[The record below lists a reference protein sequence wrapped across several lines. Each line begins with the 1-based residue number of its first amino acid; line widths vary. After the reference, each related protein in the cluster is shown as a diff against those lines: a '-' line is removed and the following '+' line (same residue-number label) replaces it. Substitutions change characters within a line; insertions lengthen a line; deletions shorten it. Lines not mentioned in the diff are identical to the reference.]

1 MNDGNDSSAPR
12 RLGISGALAKRF
24 LRTEITPLLAL
35 VGLLLGLFAVAI
47 TPREEEPQIDVTFAN
62 VFIAYPGA
70 TALEVE
76 QLVSTPME
84 RILSEIDGVEHIYSV
99 SRPGNSIL
107 TVQFEVG
114 EPRDEAIVRLYNA
127 VYSNQD
133 WMPPNI
139 GVLPALIKPRGIDDV
154 PIVAGTLWSEDP
166 MTGAHE
172 LRRVA
177 HAIETELQRV
187 PGTRDIDTIG
197 GPDRVVSV
205 RLDPEKLSGF
215 DIDLQQ
221 LRGALAS
228 ANASADAGSFA
239 SGNEDILV
247 QAGTFLSAPEEIA
260 ELVVGVGADGRPVF
274 LRDVADVALG
284 PDLPE
289 ARVSFGI
296 GPANG
301 FGLPVGTQNP
311 AVTMAVAKKPG
322 TNAVDVANAVIAR
335 FEQLR
340 GTLVPDGMHAT
351 ITRNYGATADD
362 KAKTLIKKLIFATL
376 SVIVLVGLALGRR
389 EAVVVGAAVII
400 TLAITLFASWA
411 YGFTLNRVSLFALIF
426 SIGILVDDAIVVVE
440 NAHRHMHISGLPL
453 FRSIPLAVDEVGG
466 PTILATFT
474 VIAALLP
481 MAFVSG
487 LMGPYMAPIPIN
499 ASMGMLIS
507 LFVAF
512 VFTPWLF
519 YRAFH
524 RQHEAAA
531 SAGAEGHG
539 GEQDDKL
546 YQFLYRQFDR
556 RLRPFLSGRAGRGR
570 RLGMLAVVLLLI
582 SASVGLVAVQWVVL
596 KMLPFDNK
604 SEFQVVVD
612 MPEGTPVEQT
622 ERVLDELGL
631 ALTEVPEVMNYQ
643 TYAGTA
649 SPINFNGLVRQYYLR
664 AEPHQGDI
672 QVNLVDKSDR
682 DRQSHEIAMAVRGPL
697 QAIGAR
703 YDANVK
709 VVEVPPGP
717 PVIAPL
723 VAEIYGATAAQ
734 REATARLVRGVFEA
748 TPDIVDVDDTLEAP
762 QPRLLVSVD
771 RERAARL
778 GVSQSS
784 IVAAIATAIGGEDV
798 SYLHDEHSRRPV
810 PIRLELNEGAKADP
824 NVIAHLRVRSASG
837 DLVPLSEV
845 AHFTRTTREQ
855 AIYHKDLLPM
865 VMVTGD
871 LSGELD
877 SPLYGMA
884 EIAAALPGPEEPEN
898 GITQYLVRQPPQPWL
913 PSLKWDGEWQVT
925 YETFRDMGLAYA
937 VGLILIYLLVV
948 AQFRSYRVPLI
959 IMAPIP
965 LTLIGILP
973 GHALLGAQ
981 FTATS
986 MIGMIA
992 LAGIIVR
999 NSILLVDFIHQE
1011 VERGVSLSDAVVK
1024 AGAVRTRP
1032 IALTGIAA
1040 MAGAFFILDD
1050 PIFSGLAVSLIF
1062 GILVST
1068 LLTLIVIPVV
1078 YYAYEYRAH
1087 ERAAS

>member
-1 MNDGNDSSAPR
+1 MSMKEQKPVKK
-12 RLGISGALAKRF
+12 LGVSGSLAERF
-24 LRTEITPLLAL
+24 LQTEITPLLAL
-35 VGLLLGLFAVAI
+35 VGLLLGLFAILV
-47 TPREEEPQIDVTFAN
+47 TPREEEPQINVTFAN

-70 TALEVE
+70 SASEVE

-114 EPRDEAIVRLYNA
+114 ERRDEAIVRLYNA

-133 WMPPNI
+133 WMPAGI

-154 PIVAGTLWSEDP
+154 PIATATLWSDNP
-166 MTGAHE
+166 QVGAHE
-172 LRRVA
+172 LRRIA
-177 HAIETELQRV
+177 HVIETELQRV
-187 PGTRDIDTIG
+187 PGTRDIDTLG

-205 RLDPEKLSGF
+205 RLDPERLAGF

-228 ANASADAGSFA
+228 ANASADAGSIA
-239 SGNEDILV
+239 LNNQDILV
-247 QAGTFLSAPEEIA
+247 QAGTFLATPEEVA
-260 ELVVGVGADGRPVF
+260 ELVVGVKEGRPVF
-274 LRDVADVALG
+274 LRDVARVALG
-284 PDLPE
+284 PDLPDS
-289 ARVSFGI
+289 RVTFGL
-296 GPANG
+296 GPANELG
-301 FGLPVGTQNP
+301 QPAGTQHP

-322 TNAVDVANAVIAR
+322 TNAVDVADAVISR
-335 FEQLR
+335 FEHLR
-340 GTLVPDGMHAT
+340 GSLLPDGMHAT

-376 SVIVLVGLALGRR
+376 SVILLVGLARGRR
-389 EAVVVGAAVII
+389 EAVVVGAAVVI

-411 YGFTLNRVSLFALIF
+411 WGFTLNRVSLFALIF

-453 FRSIPLAVDEVGG
+453 AQAIPQAVDEVGG

-519 YRAFH
+519 YRAF
-524 RQHEAAA
+524 A
-531 SAGAEGHG
+531 SQVHAPVEGEHAS
-539 GEQDDKL
+539 GEQSDRL
-546 YQFLYRQFDR
+546 YQFLYRGFDR
-556 RLRPFLSGRAGRGR
+556 HLRPFLSGRAGRRR
-570 RLGMLAVVLLLI
+570 RLAMLGAVVALI
-582 SASVGLVAVQWVVL
+582 IASVGLVAVQWVVL

-604 SEFQVVVD
+604 SEFQIVVD

-622 ERVLDELGL
+622 QRVLDEL
-631 ALTEVPEVMNYQ
+631 ALELIKVPEVMNYQ
-643 TYAGTA
+643 AYAA
-649 SPINFNGLVRQYYLR
+649 SSAPINFNGLVRQYYLR

-672 QVNLVDKSDR
+672 QVNLTDR
-682 DRQSHEIAMAVRGPL
+682 SERSRQSHQIALAVRKPL
-697 QAIGAR
+697 QLIGER
-703 YDANVK
+703 FNANVK

-723 VAEIYGATAAQ
+723 VAEIYGATAEQ
-734 REATARLVRGVFEA
+734 REATARAVRAVFEG
-748 TPDIVDVDDTLEAP
+748 TPDIVDVDDTLEVA
-762 QPRLLVSVD
+762 QERLLVSVD

-784 IVAAIATAIGGEDV
+784 IVAAIATAIRGEDA
-798 SYLHDEHSRRPV
+798 SYLHDDTSRRPV
-810 PIRLELNEGAKADP
+810 PIRLELEESAKTGPGA
-824 NVIAHLRVRSASG
+824 IASLRVRGSSG
-837 DLVPLSEV
+837 RLVPLSEV
-845 AHFTRTTREQ
+845 VNIQRTTREQ

-865 VMVTGD
+865 VLVTGD
-871 LSGELD
+871 LSGKLD

-884 EIAAALPGPEEPEN
+884 EIAGDLPDTDSPEG
-898 GITQYLVRQPPQPWL
+898 GITQYLVRQPADPYV

-948 AQFRSYRVPLI
+948 AQFRSYWIPLV

-973 GHALLGAQ
+973 GHALLDRQ

-999 NSILLVDFIHQE
+999 NSILLVDFIHSE
-1011 VERGVSLSDAVVK
+1011 VDRGVPLAEAVVK

-1032 IALTGIAA
+1032 IALTGLAA

-1068 LLTLIVIPVV
+1068 VLTLVVIPVV
-1078 YYAYEYRAH
+1078 YYAYAYRSS
-1087 ERAAS
+1087 EG

>member
-1 MNDGNDSSAPR
+1 MNSNNQDKKQK
-12 RLGISGALAKRF
+12 LGISGSLAARF
-24 LRTEITPLLAL
+24 LQTEITPLLAL
-35 VGLLLGLFAVAI
+35 VGLLLGLFAILV

-70 TALEVE
+70 SASEVE

-114 EPRDEAIVRLYNA
+114 ERRDEAIVRLYNA

-133 WMPPNI
+133 WMPANI

-154 PIVAGTLWSEDP
+154 PIVTGTLWSDDP
-166 MTGAHE
+166 QVGAHE

-177 HAIETELQRV
+177 HVIETELQRV

-205 RLDPEKLSGF
+205 RLDPERLAGF
-215 DIDLQQ
+215 NIDLQQ
-221 LRGALAS
+221 LRDALAS
-228 ANASADAGSFA
+228 ANASADAGAFA
-239 SGNEDILV
+239 SNNQDILV
-247 QAGTFLSAPEEIA
+247 QAGTFLGTPDEVA
-260 ELVVGVGADGRPVF
+260 ELVVGVNEGGRPVF
-274 LRDVADVALG
+274 LRDVATVTLG
-284 PDLPE
+284 PDLPDM
-289 ARVSFGI
+289 RVNFGL
-296 GPANG
+296 GPANEL
-301 FGLPVGTQNP
+301 GLPAGTQHP

-322 TNAVDVANAVIAR
+322 TNAVEVADAVIAR
-335 FEQLR
+335 FEHMR
-340 GTLVPDGMHAT
+340 GSVLPDGMQAT

-362 KAKTLIKKLIFATL
+362 KAKTLIKKLVFATL
-376 SVIVLVGLALGRR
+376 SVIILVGLALGRR
-389 EAVVVGAAVII
+389 EALVVGAAVVI

-411 YGFTLNRVSLFALIF
+411 WGFTLNRVSLFALIF

-481 MAFVSG
+481 MAFVTG

-519 YRAFH
+519 YRAFTSQDH
-524 RQHEAAA
+524 
-531 SAGAEGHG
+531 AGETDEPHS
-539 GEQDDKL
+539 GEQSDRL
-546 YQFLYRQFDR
+546 YQFLYRSFDR
-556 RLRPFLSGRAGRGR
+556 YLRPFLSGRAGRKH
-570 RLGMLAVVLLLI
+570 RLAMLGVVLTLI
-582 SASVGLVAVQWVVL
+582 TVSVGLVAVKLVVL

-604 SEFQVVVD
+604 SEFQIVVD

-622 ERVLDELGL
+622 QRVLDAL
-631 ALTEVPEVMNYQ
+631 ALELTSVPEVRNYQ
-643 TYAGTA
+643 TYAGTSA
-649 SPINFNGLVRQYYLR
+649 PINFNGLVRQFYLR

-672 QVNLVDKSDR
+672 QVNLVDRKDR
-682 DRQSHEIAMAVRGPL
+682 SRQSHEIALAVRSPL
-697 QAIGAR
+697 QAIGQPFG
-703 YDANVK
+703 ANVK

-723 VAEIYGATAAQ
+723 VAEIYGATAEQ
-734 REATARLVRGVFEA
+734 REATARTVRAVFENTA
-748 TPDIVDVDDTLEAP
+748 DIVDVDDTLEAA
-762 QPRLLVSVD
+762 QERLLVSVD
-771 RERAARL
+771 RQRAARL

-784 IVAAIATAIGGEDV
+784 IVAAIATAIRGEDA
-798 SYLHDEHSRRPV
+798 SYLHDDSSRRPV
-810 PIRLELNEGAKADP
+810 PIRLELEESVKADP
-824 NVIAHLRVRSASG
+824 DAIASLRVRGSSG
-837 DLVPLSEV
+837 SLVPLSEV

-855 AIYHKDLLPM
+855 AIYHKNLLPM
-865 VMVTGD
+865 VLVTGD
-871 LSGELD
+871 LSGSLD

-884 EIAAALPGPEEPEN
+884 EIASDLPGADSPEGE
-898 GITQYLVRQPPQPWL
+898 IKQYLVRQPADPYV

-948 AQFRSYRVPLI
+948 AQFRSYRIPLI

-973 GHALLGAQ
+973 GHALLDRQ

-999 NSILLVDFIHQE
+999 NSILLVDFIHE
-1011 VERGVSLSDAVVK
+1011 ELGRGVPLADAVVK

-1032 IALTGIAA
+1032 IALTGLAA

-1068 LLTLIVIPVV
+1068 ILTLVVIPVV
-1078 YYAYEYRAH
+1078 YYAYEYRSR
-1087 ERAAS
+1087 EG

>member
-1 MNDGNDSSAPR
+1 MNDKASRTGQS
-12 RLGISGALAKRF
+12 LGISGALARRF
-24 LRTEITPLLAL
+24 LQTEITPLLAL
-35 VGLLLGLFAVAI
+35 VGLLLGLFAVAV

-70 TALEVE
+70 SAPEVE

-133 WMPPNI
+133 WMPQNI
-139 GVLPALIKPRGIDDV
+139 GVMPALIKPRGIDDV
-154 PIVAGTLWSEDP
+154 PIVTGTLWSEDP
-166 MTGAHE
+166 GVGAHE

-177 HAIETELQRV
+177 HTIETELQRV
-187 PGTRDIDTIG
+187 PGTRDIDTFG

-205 RLDPEKLSGF
+205 RLDPGRLSAY
-215 DIDLQQ
+215 DIDLEQ

-228 ANASADAGSFA
+228 ANASFDAGSFA
-239 SGNEDILV
+239 SNNEEILV
-247 QAGTFLSAPEEIA
+247 QAGTFLTTPDEVA
-260 ELVVGVGADGRPVF
+260 ELVVGVQDEGRPVF
-274 LRDVADVALG
+274 LRDVAGVTLG

-289 ARVSFGI
+289 SRVGFGL
-296 GPANG
+296 GPANEA
-301 FGLPVGTQNP
+301 GLPAGTVHP

-322 TNAVDVANAVIAR
+322 TNAVDVADAVIAR
-335 FEQLR
+335 FEQLQ
-340 GTLVPDGMHAT
+340 GALVPDGMYAT

-376 SVIVLVGLALGRR
+376 SVIALVWLALGRR
-389 EAVVVGAAVII
+389 EAAVVGAAVII
-400 TLAITLFASWA
+400 TLAVTLFASWA

-440 NAHRHMHISGLPL
+440 NAHRHMHISRLPL
-453 FRSIPLAVDEVGG
+453 FKSIPIAVDEVGG

-519 YRAFH
+519 YRAFR
-524 RQHEAAA
+524 RQAEAA
-531 SAGAEGHG
+531 GPGDGHD

-546 YQFLYRQFDR
+546 YQWLYRRFDTQ
-556 RLRPFLSGRAGRGR
+556 LRPFLNGREGRGR
-570 RLGMLAVVLLLI
+570 RLAMLAVVLGLI
-582 SASVGLVAVQWVVL
+582 TLSVALVGVQWVVL

-612 MPEGTPVEQT
+612 MPEGTPVERTQ
-622 ERVLDELGL
+622 RVLDELGL
-631 ALTEVPEVMNYQ
+631 ALTEVPEVRDYQ
-643 TYAGTA
+643 TYAGTSA
-649 SPINFNGLVRQYYLR
+649 PINFNGLVRQYYLR
-664 AEPHQGDI
+664 SEPHQGDI
-672 QVNLVDKSDR
+672 QVNLVDKSER
-682 DRQSHEIAMAVRGPL
+682 KRKSHEIAMTAREPL
-697 QAIGAR
+697 QAIGER
-703 YDANVK
+703 FGANVK
-709 VVEVPPGP
+709 IVEVPPGP

-723 VAEIYGATAAQ
+723 VAEIYGATPEQ
-734 REATARLVRGVFEA
+734 REATARQVRASFEN
-748 TPDIVDVDDTLEAP
+748 TEDIVDVDDTLEEP

-771 RERAARL
+771 RARAARL
-778 GVSQSS
+778 GVSQSRIAS
-784 IVAAIATAIGGEDV
+784 AIATAIGGEDV
-798 SYLHDEHSRRPV
+798 SYLHTETSRRPV
-810 PIRLELNEGAKADP
+810 PIRLELEEGEKADP
-824 NVIAHLRVRSASG
+824 DVIAHLRVRNASG
-837 DLVPLSEV
+837 ELVPLSEV
-845 AHFTRTTREQ
+845 ARFTQTTREQ

-884 EIAAALPGPEEPEN
+884 AIAGALPEAGEPG
-898 GITQYLVRQPPQPWL
+898 GITQFFIRQPPEPWL
-913 PSLKWDGEWQVT
+913 PSLKWDGEWQIT

-948 AQFRSYRVPLI
+948 AQFHSYRVPLV

-999 NSILLVDFIHQE
+999 NSILLVDFIRQE
-1011 VERGVSLSDAVVK
+1011 VEAGSDLSDAVVK

-1068 LLTLIVIPVV
+1068 LLTLVVIPVV

-1087 ERAAS
+1087 EAARKA

>member
-1 MNDGNDSSAPR
+1 MNTQPQGSN
-12 RLGISGALAKRF
+12 RLGVSGSLAARF
-24 LRTEITPLLAL
+24 LQTEITPLLAL
-35 VGLLLGLFAVAI
+35 VGLLLGLFAVLV

-70 TALEVE
+70 SASEVE

-154 PIVAGTLWSEDP
+154 PIVTGTLWSDDP
-166 MTGAHE
+166 QVGAHE

-177 HAIETELQRV
+177 HVIETELQRV

-205 RLDPEKLSGF
+205 RLDPQRLAGF

-221 LRGALAS
+221 LRDALAS

-239 SGNEDILV
+239 SNNQDILV
-247 QAGTFLSAPEEIA
+247 QAGTFLSTPDEVA
-260 ELVVGVGADGRPVF
+260 ELVVGVKEGGRPVL
-274 LRDVADVALG
+274 LRDVAKVSLG
-284 PDLPE
+284 PDMPE
-289 ARVSFGI
+289 SLVNFGL
-296 GPANG
+296 GPANTL
-301 FGLPVGTQNP
+301 GLPAGLKHP

-322 TNAVDVANAVIAR
+322 TNAVDVADAVIAR
-335 FEQLR
+335 FEHMSGSVL
-340 GTLVPDGMHAT
+340 PHGMHAT

-376 SVIVLVGLALGRR
+376 SVILLVGIALGRR
-389 EAVVVGAAVII
+389 EAMVVGAAVII

-440 NAHRHMHISGLPL
+440 NAHRQMHISGLPL
-453 FRSIPLAVDEVGG
+453 LKSIPLAVDEVGG

-481 MAFVSG
+481 MAFVTG

-519 YRAFH
+519 YRAFAGQDH
-524 RQHEAAA
+524 GSDHGEPQ
-531 SAGAEGHG
+531 SA
-539 GEQDDKL
+539 EQSDRL
-546 YQFLYRQFDR
+546 YQFLYRAFDR
-556 RLRPFLSGRAGRGR
+556 YLRPFLSGRAGRKR
-570 RLGMLAVVLLLI
+570 RLAMLGVVLALI
-582 SASVGLVAVQWVVL
+582 TASIGLVAVQWVVL

-604 SEFQVVVD
+604 SEFQIVVD

-622 ERVLDELGL
+622 QRVLDALSLEL
-631 ALTEVPEVMNYQ
+631 TSVPEVMNYQ
-643 TYAGTA
+643 TYAGTSA
-649 SPINFNGLVRQYYLR
+649 PINFNGLVRQYYLR

-672 QVNLVDKSDR
+672 QVNLVDRTERS
-682 DRQSHEIAMAVRGPL
+682 RQSHEIALAVRAPL
-697 QAIGAR
+697 QAIGEPFG
-703 YDANVK
+703 ANVK
-709 VVEVPPGP
+709 IVEVPPGP

-723 VAEIYGATAAQ
+723 VAEIYGSTAKQ
-734 REATARLVRGVFEA
+734 REETARTVREMFES

-762 QPRLLVSVD
+762 QERLLVSVD
-771 RERAARL
+771 RQRAARL

-784 IVAAIATAIGGEDV
+784 IVAAIATAIRGEDA
-798 SYLHDEHSRRPV
+798 SYLHDDTSRRPV
-810 PIRLELNEGAKADP
+810 PIRLELEEGVKAEP
-824 NVIAHLRVRSASG
+824 HAIANLRVRGSG
-837 DLVPLSEV
+837 GRLVPLSEV
-845 AHFTRTTREQ
+845 AHFTPTTREQ
-855 AIYHKDLLPM
+855 AIYHKNLLPM
-865 VMVTGD
+865 VLVTGD
-871 LSGELD
+871 LSGKLD

-884 EIAAALPGPEEPEN
+884 EIAGNLPDTESPGG
-898 GITQYLVRQPPQPWL
+898 GIAQYLIRQPVDPYV

-948 AQFRSYRVPLI
+948 AQFRSYRIPLI

-973 GHALLGAQ
+973 GHALLDRQ

-999 NSILLVDFIHQE
+999 NSILLVDFIHE
-1011 VERGVSLSDAVVK
+1011 ELGRGVPLADAVVK

-1068 LLTLIVIPVV
+1068 MLTLIVIPVV
-1078 YYAYEYRAH
+1078 YYAYEYRAQ
-1087 ERAAS
+1087 EG

>member
-1 MNDGNDSSAPR
+1 MSDSTKGKSP
-12 RLGISGALAKRF
+12 RLGVSGSLAERF
-24 LRTEITPLLAL
+24 LQTEITPLLAL
-35 VGLLLGLFAVAI
+35 VGLLLGLFAVMV

-70 TALEVE
+70 SALEVE
-76 QLVSTPME
+76 QLVSSPME
-84 RILSEIDGVEHIYSV
+84 RILSEIEGVEHIYSV

-114 EPRDEAIVRLYNA
+114 ESRDEAIVRLYNA

-154 PIVAGTLWSEDP
+154 PIVTGTLWSEDSRV
-166 MTGAHE
+166 GAHE
-172 LRRVA
+172 LLRIA
-177 HAIETELQRV
+177 HTIETELQRV
-187 PGTRDIDTIG
+187 PGTRDVDTIG
-197 GPDRVVSV
+197 GPEQVVSV
-205 RLDPEKLSGF
+205 RLDPIRLSGY

-221 LRGALAS
+221 LRTALAS

-239 SGNEDILV
+239 SGNADILV
-247 QAGTFLSAPEEIA
+247 QAGTFLGVPEEVS
-260 ELVVGVGADGRPVF
+260 ELVVGVQEGGRPVF
-274 LRDVADVALG
+274 LRDVAEVTLG
-284 PDLPE
+284 PDFPHS
-289 ARVSFGI
+289 RVSFGL
-296 GPANG
+296 GPANAQ
-301 FGLPVGTQNP
+301 GLAAGTQHP
-311 AVTMAVAKKPG
+311 AVTMAVSKKPG
-322 TNAVDVANAVIAR
+322 TNAVDVADAVIAR

-340 GTLVPDGMHAT
+340 GALVPDGMHAT

-376 SVIVLVGLALGRR
+376 SVIALVWLALGRR
-389 EAVVVGAAVII
+389 EAVVVGAAVVI

-453 FRSIPLAVDEVGG
+453 LKSIPVAVDEVGG

-519 YRAFH
+519 YRAFARTAQAQEH
-524 RQHEAAA
+524 D
-531 SAGAEGHG
+531 GHDG
-539 GEQDDKL
+539 GQDDRL
-546 YQFLYRQFDR
+546 YHWLYAVFDR
-556 RLRPFLSGRAGRGR
+556 HLRPFLSGRKGRGR
-570 RLGMLAVVLLLI
+570 RLVLLAVVLTLI
-582 SASVGLVAVQWVVL
+582 SLSIGLVAVQWVVL

-604 SEFQVVVD
+604 SEFQVIVD
-612 MPEGTPVEQT
+612 MPEGTPVERTQQ
-622 ERVLDELGL
+622 VLDELGL
-631 ALTEVPEVMNYQ
+631 ALTDVPEVMNYQ
-643 TYAGTA
+643 TYAAA
-649 SPINFNGLVRQYYLR
+649 SAPINFNGLVRQYYLR
-664 AEPHQGDI
+664 AEPHEGDV

-682 DRQSHEIAMAVRGPL
+682 DRKSHDIAMSVRGPL
-697 QAIGAR
+697 QAIGER
-703 YDANVK
+703 HGANVK
-709 VVEVPPGP
+709 IVEVPPGP

-723 VAEIYGATAAQ
+723 VAEVYGATAEQ
-734 REATARLVRGVFEA
+734 REAAARYVRSMFEGTA
-748 TPDIVDVDDTLEAP
+748 DIVDVDDTLEAS
-762 QPRLLVSVD
+762 QSRLLVSVD
-771 RERAARL
+771 RARAARL
-778 GVSQSS
+778 GVSQSA

-798 SYLHDEHSRRPV
+798 SYLHTESSSRPV
-810 PIRLELNEGAKADP
+810 PIRLELEEGEKADP
-824 NVIAHLRVRSASG
+824 DVIAHLRVRNAAG
-837 DLVPLSEV
+837 ELVPLSEV
-845 AHFTRTTREQ
+845 ARFTMTTREQ

-871 LSGELD
+871 LSGALD

-884 EIAAALPGPEEPEN
+884 AIASALPNPDEEN
-898 GITQYLVRQPPQPWL
+898 GITQYLVRQPPELWL

-937 VGLILIYLLVV
+937 VGLVLIYLLVV

-999 NSILLVDFIHQE
+999 NSILLVDFIRQE
-1011 VERGVSLSDAVVK
+1011 VERGVDLADAVIQ

-1062 GILVST
+1062 GLLVST
-1068 LLTLIVIPVV
+1068 LLTLVVIPVV
-1078 YYAYEYRAH
+1078 FYAYEYRAH
-1087 ERAAS
+1087 ET

>member
-1 MNDGNDSSAPR
+1 MNTNQQGSNQK
-12 RLGISGALAKRF
+12 LGVSGSLAARF

-35 VGLLLGLFAVAI
+35 MGLLLGLFAVAV

-70 TALEVE
+70 SASEVE

-154 PIVAGTLWSEDP
+154 PIVTGTLWSDDP
-166 MTGAHE
+166 QVGAHE

-177 HAIETELQRV
+177 HVIETELQRV

-205 RLDPEKLSGF
+205 RLDPERLSGF
-215 DIDLQQ
+215 DVDLQQ
-221 LRGALAS
+221 LRDALAS
-228 ANASADAGSFA
+228 ANASADAGSYA
-239 SGNEDILV
+239 SGNQDILV
-247 QAGTFLSAPEEIA
+247 QAGTFLSTPDEVA
-260 ELVVGVGADGRPVF
+260 ELVVGVKEGGRPVY
-274 LRDVADVALG
+274 LRDVAEVTLG

-289 ARVSFGI
+289 SRVNFGL
-296 GPANG
+296 GPANSL
-301 FGLPVGTQNP
+301 GLPAGIQHP

-322 TNAVDVANAVIAR
+322 INAVEVADAVIAR
-335 FEQLR
+335 FEHLR
-340 GTLVPDGMHAT
+340 GSVLPHGMHAT

-362 KAKTLIKKLIFATL
+362 KAKTLIKKLVFATL
-376 SVIVLVGLALGRR
+376 SVIILVGLALGRR
-389 EAVVVGAAVII
+389 EAMVVGAAVII

-411 YGFTLNRVSLFALIF
+411 WGFTLNRVSLFALIF

-440 NAHRHMHISGLPL
+440 NAHRHMHISRLPL
-453 FRSIPLAVDEVGG
+453 FQSIPIAVEEVGG

-519 YRAFH
+519 YRAF
-524 RQHEAAA
+524 A
-531 SAGAEGHG
+531 SQDHSSAQDESHSD
-539 GEQDDKL
+539 EQSDRL
-546 YQFLYRQFDR
+546 YQFLYRSFDR
-556 RLRPFLSGRAGRGR
+556 YLRPFLSGRAGRKR
-570 RLGMLAVVLLLI
+570 RLAMLGVVLALI
-582 SASVGLVAVQWVVL
+582 TASVGLVAVQWVVL

-622 ERVLDELGL
+622 QRVLDALSLEL
-631 ALTEVPEVMNYQ
+631 TSVPEVMNYQ
-643 TYAGTA
+643 TYAGTSA
-649 SPINFNGLVRQYYLR
+649 PINFNGLVRQYYLR

-672 QVNLVDKSDR
+672 QVNLVDRTERS
-682 DRQSHEIAMAVRGPL
+682 RQSHEIALAVRQPL
-697 QAIGAR
+697 QAIGEPFG
-703 YDANVK
+703 ANVK

-723 VAEIYGATAAQ
+723 VAEVYGSTAEQ
-734 REATARLVRGVFEA
+734 REATARAVRAVFEN
-748 TPDIVDVDDTLEAP
+748 TPDIVDVDDTLEAA
-762 QPRLLVSVD
+762 QERLLVSVD
-771 RERAARL
+771 RQRAARL

-784 IVAAIATAIGGEDV
+784 IVAAIATAIRGEDA
-798 SYLHDEHSRRPV
+798 SYLHDDSSRRPV
-810 PIRLELNEGAKADP
+810 PIRLELGEGMKADP
-824 NVIAHLRVRSASG
+824 NAIANLRVRGSSG
-837 DLVPLSEV
+837 RLVPLSEV
-845 AHFTRTTREQ
+845 AHFTQTTREQ
-855 AIYHKDLLPM
+855 AIYHKNLLPM
-865 VMVTGD
+865 VLVTGD
-871 LSGELD
+871 LSGKLD

-884 EIAAALPGPEEPEN
+884 EIAGDLPDAESPEG
-898 GITQYLVRQPPQPWL
+898 GINQYLIRQPADPYV

-948 AQFRSYRVPLI
+948 AQFRSYRIPLI

-973 GHALLGAQ
+973 GHALLDRQ

-999 NSILLVDFIHQE
+999 NSILLVDFIHE
-1011 VERGVSLSDAVVK
+1011 ELGRGVPLADAVVK

-1032 IALTGIAA
+1032 IALTALAA

-1068 LLTLIVIPVV
+1068 ILTLVVIPVV
-1078 YYAYEYRAH
+1078 YYAYEYRAK
-1087 ERAAS
+1087 EG

>member
-1 MNDGNDSSAPR
+1 MKEQKPVQK
-12 RLGISGALAKRF
+12 LGVSGSLAARF
-24 LRTEITPLLAL
+24 LQTEITPLLAL
-35 VGLLLGLFAVAI
+35 VGLLLGLFAILV
-47 TPREEEPQIDVTFAN
+47 TPREEEPQINVTFAN

-70 TALEVE
+70 SASEVE

-84 RILSEIDGVEHIYSV
+84 RILSEIEGVEHIYSV

-114 EPRDEAIVRLYNA
+114 ERRDEAIVRLYNA

-133 WMPPNI
+133 WMPAAI

-154 PIVAGTLWSEDP
+154 PIATATLWSDNP
-166 MTGAHE
+166 QVGAHE
-172 LRRVA
+172 LRRIA
-177 HAIETELQRV
+177 HVIETELQRV
-187 PGTRDIDTIG
+187 PGTRDIDTVG

-205 RLDPEKLSGF
+205 RLDPERLAGF

-221 LRGALAS
+221 LRNALAS

-239 SGNEDILV
+239 SNNQDILV
-247 QAGTFLSAPEEIA
+247 QAGTFLGTPEEVA
-260 ELVVGVGADGRPVF
+260 ELVVGVKEGRPVF
-274 LRDVADVALG
+274 LRDVARVVLG
-284 PDLPE
+284 PDLPDS
-289 ARVSFGI
+289 RVTFGL
-296 GPANG
+296 GPANEIG
-301 FGLPVGTQNP
+301 QPAGTQHP

-322 TNAVDVANAVIAR
+322 TNAVDVADAVISR
-335 FEQLR
+335 FEHLR
-340 GTLVPDGMHAT
+340 GAILPEGMHAT

-362 KAKTLIKKLIFATL
+362 KAKTLIKKLVFATL
-376 SVIVLVGLALGRR
+376 SVIILVGLALGRR
-389 EAVVVGAAVII
+389 EAVVVGAAVVI

-411 YGFTLNRVSLFALIF
+411 WGFTLNRVSLFALIF

-453 FRSIPLAVDEVGG
+453 VRAIPQAVDEVGG

-519 YRAFH
+519 YRAF
-524 RQHEAAA
+524 A
-531 SAGAEGHG
+531 SQDHAHVEGEHQSAE
-539 GEQDDKL
+539 QSDRL
-546 YQFLYRQFDR
+546 YQFLYRSFDR
-556 RLRPFLSGRAGRGR
+556 HLRPFLSGRAGRKR
-570 RLGMLAVVLLLI
+570 RLAMLGVVLALI
-582 SASVGLVAVQWVVL
+582 TASVGLVAMKWVVL

-604 SEFQVVVD
+604 SEFQIVVD
-612 MPEGTPVEQT
+612 MPEGTPLEQT
-622 ERVLDELGL
+622 QRVLDALAQELMK
-631 ALTEVPEVMNYQ
+631 VPEVVNYQ
-643 TYAGTA
+643 TYAGTSA
-649 SPINFNGLVRQYYLR
+649 PINFNGLVRQYYLR

-672 QVNLVDKSDR
+672 QVNLTGRADR
-682 DRQSHEIAMAVRGPL
+682 SRQSHQIALAVRKPL
-697 QAIGAR
+697 QLIGER
-703 YDANVK
+703 FDANVK

-723 VAEIYGATAAQ
+723 VAEIYGATAEQ
-734 REATARLVRGVFEA
+734 REATARLVRGVFES
-748 TPDIVDVDDTLEAP
+748 TPDIVDVDDTLEAA
-762 QPRLLVSVD
+762 QERLLVSVD
-771 RERAARL
+771 RARAARL

-784 IVAAIATAIGGEDV
+784 IVAAIATAIRGEDA
-798 SYLHDEHSRRPV
+798 SYLHDDTSRRPV
-810 PIRLELNEGAKADP
+810 PIRLELEESAKTDP
-824 NVIAHLRVRSASG
+824 SAITRLRVRGSSG
-837 DLVPLSEV
+837 RLVSLSEV
-845 AHFTRTTREQ
+845 INIHQTTREQ

-865 VMVTGD
+865 VLVTGD
-871 LSGELD
+871 LSGKLD

-884 EIAAALPGPEEPEN
+884 EIASDLPDADSPEG
-898 GITQYLVRQPPQPWL
+898 GITQYLVRQPADPYA

-925 YETFRDMGLAYA
+925 YETFRDMGLAYM
-937 VGLILIYLLVV
+937 VGLLLIYLLVV
-948 AQFRSYRVPLI
+948 AQFHSYRIPLI

-973 GHALLGAQ
+973 GHALLDRQ

-999 NSILLVDFIHQE
+999 NSILLVDFIRSE
-1011 VERGVSLSDAVVK
+1011 VGRGVPLAEAVVK

-1032 IALTGIAA
+1032 IALTGLAA

-1068 LLTLIVIPVV
+1068 VLTLVVIPVV
-1078 YYAYEYRAH
+1078 YYAYEYRAS
-1087 ERAAS
+1087 EV